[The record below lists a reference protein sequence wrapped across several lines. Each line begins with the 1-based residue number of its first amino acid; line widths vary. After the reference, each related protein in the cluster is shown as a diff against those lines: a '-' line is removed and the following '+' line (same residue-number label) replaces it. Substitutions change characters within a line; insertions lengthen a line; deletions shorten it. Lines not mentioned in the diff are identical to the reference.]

1 MYLDKA
7 VAIFGIINE
16 DLLSIERV
24 KVKNLG
30 VQVNSKYLGIVQCLT
45 LWGMDITLSNSLL
58 KIGGSGLTS

>member
-7 VAIFGIINE
+7 VAIFGINE

-30 VQVNSKYLGIVQCLT
+30 VQVNSKYLGIVKCLT
-45 LWGMDITLSNSLL
+45 LWGMDITL
-58 KIGGSGLTS
+58 IPY